1 MRGVFNTKFGMAEP
15 PGRQNRTARW
25 PGATRGRDRTL
36 TGHDMLDDMK
46 GETAILPDREG
57 GVPRA
62 GFVPDIGPVGHRT
75 SWVKEYVAPLPGT
88 AANPPKLAP
97 CGKSFGDR
105 KC

>member
-1 MRGVFNTKFGMAEP
+1 LVKTCKARSFPSAEVMRGVFNTKFGMAEP

-46 GETAILPDREG
+46 GETAILPDRGG
-57 GVPRA
+57 GVRRA

-75 SWVKEYVAPLPGT
+75 SWVKE
-88 AANPPKLAP
+88 
-97 CGKSFGDR
+97 
-105 KC
+105 